1 MALHRGSLSRDK
13 AVKRFNIGDI
23 VYVKPE
29 SPLHPALESDD
40 SFGIIK
46 GSGRLLYV
54 HDWETEEA
62 LKEFWA
68 YDVVVEGRVFENVP
82 EDGLKVLEENKDR
95 ENES

>member
-1 MALHRGSLSRDK
+1 MALHRRSLSRDK
-13 AVKRFNIGDI
+13 TMKRFNIGDI

-29 SPLHPALESDD
+29 SPLYPTLTSDD

-54 HDWETEEA
+54 HDWETEEV

-68 YDVVVEGRVFENVP
+68 YDVIVEGQVFENVP
-82 EDGLKVLEENKDR
+82 EDGLKVLEENEDR
-95 ENES
+95 EDES